1 MFKKIGYGVLSMLIM
16 VAAVGVA
23 GSLSDGLYAEIET
36 SRGLI
41 ILALEFERTPLTV
54 TNFVGLAEGRLG
66 NRGTK
71 PFYNGLT
78 FHRVIKDFMIQGGDP
93 EGVGSGGPGYTFVD
107 EIHPELK
114 HDRAGTL
121 SMANSGPATNGSQ
134 FFITHK
140 ATPWLDGRHT
150 VFGHVVSG
158 QKVVDSIKQGDVI
171 KEVRI
176 LRIGTKAKGFRA
188 DQQAFDRLAGGAQKA
203 AQGRLE
209 EEREKVLAVI
219 KKRWPN
225 AQSSSSGLKYVVLKK
240 GSGSSPK
247 YGNEVKV
254 HYTGMFLDGTVF
266 DSSVKRGE
274 AAVFKIGQVIPGW
287 NEALM
292 AMKKGEKR
300 VLIIPPDLA
309 YGKAGYPGVIPPNS
323 FLIFEVELLDF

>member
-1 MFKKIGYGVLSMLIM
+1 MFKRIVYVMFGILIM
-16 VAAVGVA
+16 AATA
-23 GSLSDGLYAEIET
+23 GAAGNFPDGLYAEMET

-41 ILALEFERTPLTV
+41 VLTLEFERTPLTV
-54 TNFVGLAEGRLG
+54 TNFVGLSEGRLG
-66 NRGTK
+66 NRGAK
-71 PFYNGLT
+71 PFYNGLI

-93 EGVGSGGPGYTFVD
+93 EGFGSGGPGYTFAD

-114 HDRAGTL
+114 HDRTGTL

-150 VFGHVVSG
+150 IFGHVVRG
-158 QKVVDSIKQGDVI
+158 QQVVDSIKEGDVI

-176 LRIGTKAKGFRA
+176 LRIGPKAKRFKA
-188 DQQAFDRLAGGAQKA
+188 DQQAFDRLAGYVQKA
-203 AQGRLE
+203 AQEQLE
-209 EEREKVLAVI
+209 KEREKVLAVI

-225 AQSSSSGLKYVVLKK
+225 AQSSGSGLKYVVLKK
-240 GSGSSPK
+240 GSGPSPQ
-247 YGNEVKV
+247 YGSEVKV

-274 AAVFKIGQVIPGW
+274 AAVFKIGQVIAGW

-300 VLIIPPDLA
+300 ILIIPPDLA
-309 YGKAGYPGVIPPNS
+309 YGKAGYPGVVPPNS
-323 FLIFEVELLDF
+323 FLVFEVELLDF